1 MLLLCYPIR
10 SCDDL
15 FLLPLPLPSVDF
27 SLVRGSILASIL
39 ISLLLVGMSSKER
52 AHWIRWDLDQIY
64 APPPHPPDRD
74 VFLVGLGGRCGRWG
88 CHHLPSVDPPIIPND
103 LSMGEMHDDQEP
115 AIPCLGTSV
124 STCMRIVHSVSP
136 ASSSSASALAHPLV
150 SMYLHTSTGLPSRV
164 GCGIGPRTSSP
175 GRVLV
180 CGRWGPGGKHKS
192 G

>member
-64 APPPHPPDRD
+64 APPPTHQIEMSSSWGWGGVVADGAAIISQAWIHPSSPTTCRWARCTMTRSQPYLAWEP
-74 VFLVGLGGRCGRWG
+74 VRTPANREILRARWMQSLMFLPRRCIHVYAHRTFS
-88 CHHLPSVDPPIIPND
+88 LPS
-103 LSMGEMHDDQEP
+103 
-115 AIPCLGTSV
+115 
-124 STCMRIVHSVSP
+124 IVIF
-136 ASSSSASALAHPLV
+136 
-150 SMYLHTSTGLPSRV
+150 RV
-164 GCGIGPRTSSP
+164 GPGTPARVYVPAYLYRIAEP
-175 GRVLV
+175 GRV
-180 CGRWGPGGKHKS
+180 RDRT
-192 G
+192 

>member
-64 APPPHPPDRD
+64 APPPTHQIEMSSSWGWGGVVADGAAIISQAWIHPSSPTTCRWA
-74 VFLVGLGGRCGRWG
+74 RCTMTRSQPYLAWEPVYPRV
-88 CHHLPSVDPPIIPND
+88 CASYIQSPQHRHLPRRPWHTRSCLCTCIPLQD
-103 LSMGEMHDDQEP
+103 CRAG
-115 AIPCLGTSV
+115 
-124 STCMRIVHSVSP
+124 
-136 ASSSSASALAHPLV
+136 
-150 SMYLHTSTGLPSRV
+150 
-164 GCGIGPRTSSP
+164 
-175 GRVLV
+175 
-180 CGRWGPGGKHKS
+180 S
-192 G
+192 GAG